1 MLNSVIRDIELYRF
15 NFQYRYFDVLPTLG
29 NAMGHAVAV
38 CGMPGS
44 GKGEFAEIIAASG
57 VPVRSMGDMIRA
69 EVKARGIEG
78 GPTIYG
84 EVAADLRAKYGED
97 ILAVRLADEV
107 SELMKTHSLVL
118 IEGMR
123 GTAEYEIFNSRWK
136 PNFSS
141 IAITANPEV
150 RFQRTQKR
158 GRSEDGDRE
167 QFEIREQREA
177 GWGLYNLIENA
188 DFSLNNESTLEDLVK
203 AANNWLEE
211 FTKNNS

>member
-1 MLNSVIRDIELYRF
+1 
-15 NFQYRYFDVLPTLG
+15 
-29 NAMGHAVAV
+29 MGHAVAV

-44 GKGEFAEIIAASG
+44 GKGEFANIIAANG
-57 VPVRSMGDMIRA
+57 IPVRSMGDMIRA

-78 GPTIYG
+78 SPTIYG
-84 EVAADLRAKYGED
+84 EVAAELRAEFGED

-107 SELMKTHSLVL
+107 SELMKTHPIVL

-150 RFQRTQKR
+150 RFQRTQKEVVQR
-158 GRSEDGDRE
+158 TEIEVNLRFEKREKQDGVC
-167 QFEIREQREA
+167 
-177 GWGLYNLIENA
+177 
-188 DFSLNNESTLEDLVK
+188 TLLSMPPI
-203 AANNWLEE
+203 LQ
-211 FTKNNS
+211 

>member
-1 MLNSVIRDIELYRF
+1 M
-15 NFQYRYFDVLPTLG
+15 LPTSG
-29 NAMGHAVAV
+29 NTMGHAVAV

-44 GKGEFAEIIAASG
+44 GKGEFADIIAANG
-57 VPVRSMGDMIRA
+57 IPVRSMGDMIRA

-84 EVAADLRAKYGED
+84 EIAANLRAKYGED

-107 SELMKTHSLVL
+107 TELMKTNPLVL

-123 GTAEYEIFNSRWK
+123 GSAEYEIFNSRWK

-141 IAITANPEV
+141 IAITANPEL

-158 GRSEDGDRE
+158 GRLEDGDRE
-167 QFEIREQREA
+167 QFQIREEREA
-177 GWGLYNLIENA
+177 GWGLYSLIENA
-188 DFSLNNESTLEDLVK
+188 DFSLNNESSLEDLVK

-211 FTKNNS
+211 FTRNNS

>member
-1 MLNSVIRDIELYRF
+1 M
-15 NFQYRYFDVLPTLG
+15 LPTSG
-29 NAMGHAVAV
+29 NTMGHAVAV

-44 GKGEFAEIIAASG
+44 GKGEFADIIAANG
-57 VPVRSMGDMIRA
+57 IPVRSMGDMIRA

-84 EVAADLRAKYGED
+84 EIAADLRAKYGED

-107 SELMKTHSLVL
+107 TELMKTNPLVL

-123 GTAEYEIFNSRWK
+123 GSAEYEIFNSRWK

-141 IAITANPEV
+141 IAITANPEL

-158 GRSEDGDRE
+158 GRLEDGDRE
-167 QFEIREQREA
+167 QFQIREEREA
-177 GWGLYNLIENA
+177 GWGLYSLIENA
-188 DFSLNNESTLEDLVK
+188 DFSLNNESSLEDLVK

-211 FTKNNS
+211 FTRNNS